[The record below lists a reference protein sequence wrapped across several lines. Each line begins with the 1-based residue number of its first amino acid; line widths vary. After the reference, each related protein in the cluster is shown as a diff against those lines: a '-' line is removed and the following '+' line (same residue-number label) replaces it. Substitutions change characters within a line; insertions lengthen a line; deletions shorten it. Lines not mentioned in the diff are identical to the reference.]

1 MNARRDFLKK
11 LSLAAGAGVGVG
23 AGLYSLNSFSA
34 GLTGYKALV
43 VIHLSG
49 GNDANDML
57 VPMDAAY
64 SDYLKSR
71 PSIAV
76 SKAGLTQ
83 LSGTHLGHTMGLNTA
98 MSPLINTFN
107 SGRLAFI
114 VNAGAL
120 IKPTTTAD
128 VLNGRATL
136 PPFLYSHP
144 EQSQYLQGWM
154 GDEDP
159 SGWAGRAIEAMGGGS
174 AFKAPLISVRTSN
187 NTLVLGQKS
196 RVVNAD
202 TGNSR
207 YLGSADLTDP
217 NNRWTQILESLT
229 RLQSTTAVEAEYART
244 FRGAFLDTKELA
256 IASRSATEPAATF
269 KDNDIGRRLRFFAQT
284 LPFYKASG
292 ATRQV
297 YFTEWGQFDTHAN
310 QRNTNNNSG
319 KEDQDT
325 QLVQLADAMAAFDQA
340 MAAAGMANEVAV
352 FVTSEF
358 NRTLDP
364 AAGNGS
370 DHAWGGHWMVMG
382 GRVNGAKMY
391 GNKFP
396 SLVLGGVDDAHTGK
410 RGYWVPQYSSDQ
422 VAADLLMW
430 LGLPESKLTEVMPNL
445 KNFAQKNVGFM
456 NG

>member
-11 LSLAAGAGVGVG
+11 ISMAAGAGVGVG
-23 AGLYSLNSFSA
+23 AGLYSLDSFSA
-34 GLTGYKALV
+34 GLTGFKALV
-43 VIHLSG
+43 VIHLGG
-49 GNDANDML
+49 GNDANDMI
-57 VPMDAAY
+57 VPMDGAY
-64 SDYLKSR
+64 SDYTKSR

-76 SKAGLTQ
+76 SKAALSQ

-98 MSPLINTFN
+98 MSPLLSSFN
-107 SGRLAFI
+107 SGRLAFV

-120 IKPTTTAD
+120 IKPTTAAE
-128 VLNGRATL
+128 VLNGKAVL

-144 EQSQYLQGWM
+144 EQTQYLQGWM

-159 SGWAGRAIEAMGGGS
+159 SGWAGRAMEAIAGNS
-174 AFKAPLISVRTSN
+174 VLKAPLISVRTSN

-207 YLGSADLTDP
+207 YLGSADLTNP

-229 RLQSTTAVEAEYART
+229 RLQSPTAVEAEYART
-244 FRGAFLDTKELA
+244 FRGAFLDTRELA

-269 KDNDIGRRLRFFAQT
+269 KDTEIGRRLRFFAQT
-284 LPFYKASG
+284 LPYYKASG
-292 ATRQV
+292 STRQV

-310 QRNTNNNSG
+310 QRNTDNTSG

-325 QLVQLADAMAAFDQA
+325 QLMQLADAMAAFDQA
-340 MAAAGMANEVAV
+340 MMAAGMSNEVAV

-382 GRVNGAKMY
+382 A
-391 GNKFP
+391 
-396 SLVLGGVDDAHTGK
+396 
-410 RGYWVPQYSSDQ
+410 
-422 VAADLLMW
+422 
-430 LGLPESKLTEVMPNL
+430 
-445 KNFAQKNVGFM
+445 
-456 NG
+456 